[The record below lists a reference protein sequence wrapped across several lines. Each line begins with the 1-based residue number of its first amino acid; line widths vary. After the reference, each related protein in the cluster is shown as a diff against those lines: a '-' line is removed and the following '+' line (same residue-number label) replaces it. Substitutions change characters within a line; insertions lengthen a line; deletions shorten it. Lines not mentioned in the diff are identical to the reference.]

1 MGSLVDSKRAGRK
14 HAQQCDLKG
23 SFHVSTLEVHT
34 CSRKDYNRLQ
44 VQQEGCRLGL
54 PQHFLSVEN
63 LSTVRRPPRSFYR
76 LFQEII
82 LYSSC

>member
-1 MGSLVDSKRAGRK
+1 M
-14 HAQQCDLKG
+14 
-23 SFHVSTLEVHT
+23 HT
-34 CSRKDYNRLQ
+34 CSRKDSNRLQ

-63 LSTVRRPPRSFYR
+63 LSTVKRPPRSFYG

-82 LYSSC
+82 LYSYC